1 MLFQGRVYYD
11 FSLPVWRF
19 YRFLT
24 AAANE
29 GADLR
34 LEWCPYLAGADPQSA
49 EGCALVEAVRERFPD
64 RHGAYLQ
71 ALLALRHLE
80 GADVT
85 DPTVSSVAAAS
96 AGIDGPVVPDHGA
109 VERST
114 AEGVRLGV
122 AGTPTIFR
130 HGPVLQVGVNPA
142 AYTGDLLERLRLID
156 AVLDD
161 DGIWLLAKP

>member
-11 FSLPVWRF
+11 FSVAVWRF

-29 GADLR
+29 GAELR
-34 LEWCPYLAGADPQSA
+34 LEWCPYLAGPDPQSA
-49 EGCALVEAVRERFPD
+49 EGCALVEAVREGLPD
-64 RHGAYLQ
+64 RHGAYFQ

-80 GADVT
+80 GADMT
-85 DPTVSSVAAAS
+85 DPSASAIAAAS
-96 AGIDGPVVPDHGA
+96 AGIDGPIIPDHVA

-114 AEGVRLGV
+114 EEGARLGV
-122 AGTPTIFR
+122 AGTPTVFR

-142 AYTGDLLERLRLID
+142 ACRGDVLKRLRLID

-161 DGIWLLAKP
+161 DGIWSLAKP